1 MSIFILIPLLPLFAA
16 FSLTLGGRRWGEYGH
31 RIGIPA
37 IGLSFGLSIWAFL
50 EVLRNGPISIS
61 LYRLFQAGSL
71 VVDLSLYI
79 DQLTVLLLLLVTGV
93 SSVVHVYSSRYMIGD
108 PRYNRFFAVIA
119 LFTFSMLMLVMSN
132 NLLMLFAC
140 WEVMGL
146 CSYLLISHWSQ
157 RKAAIQAATKAF
169 LVNAIA
175 DVGLGFGIIL
185 TFSTFG
191 TLDIQTILSQADSM
205 QDRTMNLLG
214 WIGLEFSVHTLTII
228 PLFLFL
234 GAMGKSAQV
243 PFHVWL
249 PFAMEA
255 PTPVSALIHAA
266 TMVNA
271 GPFLLIRLSPLIV
284 LSPMAMTV
292 IAVIGAV
299 TALFAAIVSLTQSDI
314 KKILAYSTISQIGF
328 MIMTCGIG
336 AFVAAAFHLLAHG
349 CLKAFL
355 FLSTGNALQS
365 VQAHGHPQSDIGHG
379 QQSRQA
385 WSLYVGALVLACI
398 PPFVIFSG
406 PYEYLW
412 TVHHFAS
419 AKIGFWV
426 IGLTTV
432 FFTAMYLFR
441 GILLLFQSGPSVRD
455 SASGKSVVIQPQLF
469 SPSHLLGLVVVGVA
483 LVSVLIVLWGW
494 FVQFLAPALGQPVSL
509 LNEQTTSEG
518 ISLWIMVPLV
528 VAFGGWAF
536 AYFLHIK
543 PRPSF
548 FAQSAWG
555 KTLYVLFLNKL
566 YFDEIYEVYVV
577 QPTLRFSKW
586 LWLTVD
592 LGVIDRFIT
601 SIGAVSVS
609 FSRWLWQVVDVKG
622 IDRGVVGIGGHTV
635 SFARWLWYVVD
646 IKGIDRGVV
655 GIGSHT
661 ASFARWLWHVVDV
674 KGIDRGVV
682 GIGGHTASFARWLWK
697 FFDIQRIEENVE
709 PLGREADATGHMLQ
723 RVEPRTLQHH
733 LLGIIIWLV
742 AAIGLFYWLV

>member
-1 MSIFILIPLLPLFAA
+1 MSIFILIPLLPLFA
-16 FSLTLGGRRWGEYGH
+16 SLSLAMGGRRWGEYGH
-31 RIGIPA
+31 RVGISA

-50 EVLRNGPISIS
+50 DVLRNGPISIS
-61 LYRLFQAGSL
+61 LYRLFQVGPL

-93 SSVVHVYSSRYMIGD
+93 SGVVHVYSSRYMIGD

-157 RKAAIQAATKAF
+157 RKPAIQAATKAF

-191 TLDIQTILSQADSM
+191 TLDIQAILSQADSM
-205 QDRTMNLLG
+205 QDQTMNLLG
-214 WIGLEFSVHTLTII
+214 WIGLEFSVHTLTVIS
-228 PLFLFL
+228 LFLFV
-234 GAMGKSAQV
+234 GAMGKSAQL

-284 LSPMAMTV
+284 LSPLAMTV

-299 TALFAAIVSLTQSDI
+299 TALFAAIVSLTQTDI

-328 MIMTCGIG
+328 MIMACGIG
-336 AFVAAAFHLLAHG
+336 AFVAATFHVLAHG

-365 VQAHGHPQSDIGHG
+365 VQAHGHPQSDVGHG
-379 QQSRQA
+379 PNSRPA
-385 WSLYVGALVLACI
+385 WSLSVGALVLACI

-419 AKIGFWV
+419 AKFVFWV
-426 IGLTTV
+426 LGLATV

-441 GILLLFQSGPSVRD
+441 GILLFFQGGLSVRG
-455 SASGKSVVIQPQLF
+455 SESGESFVVKPDLF
-469 SPSHLLGLVVVGVA
+469 SPSHLVGLFVWGVM
-483 LVSVLIVLWGW
+483 LVSVLMVLWG
-494 FVQFLAPALGQPVSL
+494 
-509 LNEQTTSEG
+509 
-518 ISLWIMVPLV
+518 
-528 VAFGGWAF
+528 
-536 AYFLHIK
+536 
-543 PRPSF
+543 
-548 FAQSAWG
+548 
-555 KTLYVLFLNKL
+555 
-566 YFDEIYEVYVV
+566 
-577 QPTLRFSKW
+577 
-586 LWLTVD
+586 
-592 LGVIDRFIT
+592 
-601 SIGAVSVS
+601 
-609 FSRWLWQVVDVKG
+609 
-622 IDRGVVGIGGHTV
+622 
-635 SFARWLWYVVD
+635 
-646 IKGIDRGVV
+646 
-655 GIGSHT
+655 
-661 ASFARWLWHVVDV
+661 
-674 KGIDRGVV
+674 
-682 GIGGHTASFARWLWK
+682 
-697 FFDIQRIEENVE
+697 
-709 PLGREADATGHMLQ
+709 
-723 RVEPRTLQHH
+723 
-733 LLGIIIWLV
+733 
-742 AAIGLFYWLV
+742 